1 MQRKEKA
8 NMRRLPLNVQKLMKT
23 FLGLVNSQI
32 CIKAVRTKLVEVQ
45 RHISSKSKE
54 LCSVRKYAA
63 LPFDRLRAN
72 GSFSGSFKNAQS
84 LSIAIAAATLLA
96 ACTEESASVTN
107 APAANTPANAPAKS
121 ATSAPIE
128 LYGTLEPM
136 ASDAVYFVLTDRFVN
151 GDTSN
156 DQRGQGGKFP
166 TFDRPTPGGPT
177 GETDNV
183 GYLGGDFRGLLNNAR
198 YIKNLGFGAVWLTPI
213 VDNPDEAFSG
223 GKPAVWKGSFTD
235 GGKTGYHGYWGV
247 NFYELDEHLP
257 SEDLNFKGLT
267 AGLKQQGLKT
277 VLDIVANHGSP
288 SFSMPVDQAKFGE
301 IYDAS
306 GTLIADHQNLTPDKL
321 DPEHNP
327 LHRFY
332 TKKTELA
339 ELSDNDEDNPAVLE
353 YFVSAYLQWIDQGA
367 DAFRV
372 DTVRHMKNSFWHD
385 FSARIR
391 AKHPGFF
398 MFGESYDYT
407 AAKIAVHTLPENGAM
422 SVLDFPLKAAME
434 SAFSK
439 AEGGFGAIAD
449 ALYLENGPYA
459 NPYELMSFY
468 DNHDMARFAGSDTD
482 FINAH
487 NFLFT
492 ARGIP
497 IIYYGSETG
506 FMRGT
511 VEHAGNR
518 NYFGQANIDAA
529 PKSAIYQQLQRI
541 AKVREANVALQRG
554 LQQNLLMEGDQA
566 AFLRV
571 YQHAGQAQTA
581 LVLLNKG
588 AVPRDFIL
596 DARVPS
602 GAWKNAFDSTDVT
615 LTVGQTLTVAANGVQ
630 VFLLDH
636 AIEPALAAS
645 LRGRMKPH

>member
-1 MQRKEKA
+1 MTNLRIF
-8 NMRRLPLNVQKLMKT
+8 V
-23 FLGLVNSQI
+23 I
-32 CIKAVRTKLVEVQ
+32 AVA
-45 RHISSKSKE
+45 
-54 LCSVRKYAA
+54 SV
-63 LPFDRLRAN
+63 
-72 GSFSGSFKNAQS
+72 
-84 LSIAIAAATLLA
+84 LA
-96 ACTEESASVTN
+96 SCTEQAV
-107 APAANTPANAPAKS
+107 PVANAPANLA
-121 ATSAPIE
+121 ATPATE

-136 ASDAVYFVLTDRFVN
+136 ASNAVYFVLTDRFVN

-156 DQRGQGGKFP
+156 DQRDQGGKFP
-166 TFDRPTPGGPT
+166 TFDRPTPGGPP

-198 YIKNLGFGAVWLTPI
+198 YIKNMGFGAVWITPI

-223 GKPAVWKGSFTD
+223 GKPVTWKGSFTD

-257 SEDLNFKGLT
+257 SEDLNFKGLA

-288 SFSMPVDQAKFGE
+288 SFSMPVDQPKYGE
-301 IYDAS
+301 IYDAN
-306 GTLIADHQNLTPDKL
+306 GTLIADHQNLPPEKL

-353 YFVSAYLQWIDQGA
+353 YFVGAYLQWIDQGA

-385 FSARIR
+385 FTARIR

-398 MFGESYDYT
+398 MFGESYDYS
-407 AAKIAVHTLPENGAM
+407 AEKIAVHTLPENGAM

-434 SAFSK
+434 SAFATPSDASK
-439 AEGGFGAIAD
+439 AKAGFNVIAD
-449 ALYLENGPYA
+449 ALYLEKGPYA

-468 DNHDMARFAGSDTD
+468 DNHDMARFSGSDTD

-492 ARGIP
+492 SRGIP
-497 IIYYGSETG
+497 IVYYGSEIG

-529 PKSAIYQQLQRI
+529 PKSPIYQQLQRI

-554 LQQNLLMEGDQA
+554 LQLDLVMQNDQA

-588 AVPRDFIL
+588 ALPLEYAL

-602 GAWKNAFDSTDVT
+602 GRWKNAFDATDVQ
-615 LTVGQTLTVAANGVQ
+615 LAAGKKLPIAPNSVQ
-630 VFLLDH
+630 VYLRDQ
-636 AIEPALAAS
+636 AVDSTLAAS
-645 LRGRMKPH
+645 LSSRMAH

>member
-1 MQRKEKA
+1 MIRIRILA
-8 NMRRLPLNVQKLMKT
+8 I
-23 FLGLVNSQI
+23 F
-32 CIKAVRTKLVEVQ
+32 A
-45 RHISSKSKE
+45 
-54 LCSVRKYAA
+54 AA
-63 LPFDRLRAN
+63 L
-72 GSFSGSFKNAQS
+72 
-84 LSIAIAAATLLA
+84 T
-96 ACTEESASVTN
+96 ACTEPPPPAPRASETT
-107 APAANTPANAPAKS
+107 APISANAS
-121 ATSAPIE
+121 ANAVAAPTPE
-128 LYGTLEPM
+128 DLYGTLEPM

-156 DQRGQGGKFP
+156 DQRSQGGKFP
-166 TFDRPTPGGPT
+166 TFDRPTPGGPA

-198 YIKNLGFGAVWLTPI
+198 YIKDLGFGAVWLTPI

-223 GKPAVWKGSFTD
+223 GKPAVWKGFFTD

-257 SEDLNFKGLT
+257 SVDLNFKGLA

-288 SFSMPVDQAKFGE
+288 SFSMPIDQPKFGE
-301 IYDAS
+301 IYDAN

-321 DPEHNP
+321 DPTTNP

-332 TKKTELA
+332 TTKKTELA
-339 ELSDNDEDNPAVLE
+339 ELSDSDEDNPAVLE
-353 YFVSAYLQWIDQGA
+353 YFVGAYLQWIDQGA

-372 DTVRHMKNSFWHD
+372 DTVRHMKNSFWRD
-385 FSARIR
+385 FNARIR

-398 MFGESYDYT
+398 MFGESYDYL
-407 AAKIAVHTLPENGAM
+407 ASKIAVHTLPENGAM
-422 SVLDFPLKAAME
+422 SVLDFPLKAAIE
-434 SAFSK
+434 SSFTK
-439 AEGGFGAIAD
+439 PEGGFGAIAD

-497 IIYYGSETG
+497 TIYYGSEIG

-511 VEHAGNR
+511 AEHAGNR
-518 NYFGQANIDAA
+518 NYFGQANIDSA
-529 PKSAIYQQLQRI
+529 PKSLIYQQLQRI
-541 AKVREANVALQRG
+541 AKVRQASVALQRG
-554 LQQNLLMEGDQA
+554 LQLNLLMQNDQA

-571 YQHAGQAQTA
+571 YQHAGQSQTA
-581 LVLLNKG
+581 LVLLNKSK
-588 AVPRDFIL
+588 VPRDFVL
-596 DARVPS
+596 DSRVPS
-602 GAWKNAFDSTDVT
+602 GAWKRAFDALEVK
-615 LTVGQTLTVAANGVQ
+615 LAAGQTLTVAANSVE
-630 VFLLDH
+630 VLLRDQP
-636 AIEPALAAS
+636 IDSALAES
-645 LRGRMKPH
+645 LRGRMKLR

>member
-1 MQRKEKA
+1 MIRIRILA
-8 NMRRLPLNVQKLMKT
+8 I
-23 FLGLVNSQI
+23 F
-32 CIKAVRTKLVEVQ
+32 
-45 RHISSKSKE
+45 
-54 LCSVRKYAA
+54 AA
-63 LPFDRLRAN
+63 
-72 GSFSGSFKNAQS
+72 S
-84 LSIAIAAATLLA
+84 LT
-96 ACTEESASVTN
+96 ACTEPPPPAPRASETT
-107 APAANTPANAPAKS
+107 APISANAS
-121 ATSAPIE
+121 ANAVSAPTPE
-128 LYGTLEPM
+128 DLYGTLEPM

-156 DQRGQGGKFP
+156 DQRSQGGKFP
-166 TFDRPTPGGPT
+166 TFDRPTPGGPA

-198 YIKNLGFGAVWLTPI
+198 YIKDLGFGAVWLTPI

-223 GKPAVWKGSFTD
+223 GKPAVWKGFFTD

-257 SEDLNFKGLT
+257 SVDLNFKGLA

-288 SFSMPVDQAKFGE
+288 SFSMPIDQPKFGE
-301 IYDAS
+301 IYDAN

-321 DPEHNP
+321 DPKTNP

-332 TKKTELA
+332 TTKKTELA
-339 ELSDNDEDNPAVLE
+339 ELSDSDEDNPAVLE
-353 YFVSAYLQWIDQGA
+353 YFVGAYLQWIDQGA

-372 DTVRHMKNSFWHD
+372 DTVRHMKNSFWRD
-385 FSARIR
+385 FNARIR

-398 MFGESYDYT
+398 MFGESYDYL
-407 AAKIAVHTLPENGAM
+407 ASKIAVHTLPENGGM
-422 SVLDFPLKAAME
+422 SVLDFPLKAAIE
-434 SAFSK
+434 SSFTK
-439 AEGGFGAIAD
+439 PEGGFGAIAD

-497 IIYYGSETG
+497 TIYYGSEIG

-511 VEHAGNR
+511 AEHAGNR
-518 NYFGQANIDAA
+518 NYFGQANIDSA
-529 PKSAIYQQLQRI
+529 PKSLIYQQLQRI
-541 AKVREANVALQRG
+541 AKVRQASVALQRG
-554 LQQNLLMEGDQA
+554 LQLNLLMQNDQA

-571 YQHAGQAQTA
+571 YQHAGQSQTA
-581 LVLLNKG
+581 LVLLNKSK
-588 AVPRDFIL
+588 VPRDFVL
-596 DARVPS
+596 DSRVPS
-602 GAWKNAFDSTDVT
+602 GAWKRAFDALEVK
-615 LTVGQTLTVAANGVQ
+615 LAAGQTLTVAANSVE
-630 VFLLDH
+630 VLLRDQP
-636 AIEPALAAS
+636 IDSALAES
-645 LRGRMKPH
+645 LRGRMKLR

>member
-1 MQRKEKA
+1 MTRFEKTP
-8 NMRRLPLNVQKLMKT
+8 RSEL
-23 FLGLVNSQI
+23 
-32 CIKAVRTKLVEVQ
+32 RTVCADSEPRQSIEVQ
-45 RHISSKSKE
+45 GHSMSKIKILS
-54 LCSVRKYAA
+54 CVRGIAA
-63 LPFDRLRAN
+63 MPFDALRPN
-72 GSFSGSFKNAQS
+72 GSRNVGFKKILAASF
-84 LSIAIAAATLLA
+84 AIVTITLLA
-96 ACTEESASVTN
+96 ACTQEP
-107 APAANTPANAPAKS
+107 APQANAPAPTPSTK
-121 ATSAPIE
+121 PVE
-128 LYGTLEPM
+128 LYGTLEPF
-136 ASDAVYFVLTDRFVN
+136 ASNAVYFVLTDRFVN
-151 GDTSN
+151 GDTRN
-156 DQRGQGGKFP
+156 DQRDQGGKFP
-166 TFDRPTPGGPT
+166 TFDRPTPGGPP

-198 YIKNLGFGAVWLTPI
+198 YIKDMGFGAVWITPI

-223 GKPAVWKGSFTD
+223 GKPATWKGAFTD

-288 SFSMPVDQAKFGE
+288 SFTMPVDQPKYGE
-301 IYDAS
+301 IYDAN
-306 GTLIADHQNLTPDKL
+306 GTLIADHQNLAPDKL

-353 YFVSAYLQWIDQGA
+353 YFVGAYLQWIDQGA

-385 FSARIR
+385 FTARIR

-398 MFGESYDYT
+398 MFGESYDYS
-407 AAKIAVHTLPENGAM
+407 AEKIAVHTLPENGGM

-434 SAFSK
+434 SAFGTPLDASK
-439 AEGGFGAIAD
+439 PKAGFNVIAD
-449 ALYLENGPYA
+449 ALYLEKGPYA

-468 DNHDMARFAGSDTD
+468 DNHDMARFSGSDTD

-497 IIYYGSETG
+497 IIYYGSEIG

-518 NYFGQANIDAA
+518 NYFGQANIAAA
-529 PKSAIYQQLQRI
+529 PKSPIYLQLQRI

-554 LQQNLLMEGDQA
+554 LQLDLVMQNDQA

-571 YQHAGQAQTA
+571 YQHDGQAQTA

-588 AVPRDFIL
+588 TLPLQYTL

-602 GAWKNAFDSTDVT
+602 GSWKNAFDASDIQ
-615 LTVGQTLTVAANGVQ
+615 LANGQTLTLAPNSVQ
-630 VFLLDH
+630 VYLRNQTLD
-636 AIEPALAAS
+636 PALVAS
-645 LRGRMKPH
+645 LSGRMAH

>member
-1 MQRKEKA
+1 M
-8 NMRRLPLNVQKLMKT
+8 T
-23 FLGLVNSQI
+23 
-32 CIKAVRTKLVEVQ
+32 
-45 RHISSKSKE
+45 
-54 LCSVRKYAA
+54 
-63 LPFDRLRAN
+63 RLRILVIVVTT
-72 GSFSGSFKNAQS
+72 S
-84 LSIAIAAATLLA
+84 LLTSCTDQPSPVVADAPVKSAVAAAA
-96 ACTEESASVTN
+96 
-107 APAANTPANAPAKS
+107 APAPV
-121 ATSAPIE
+121 E
-128 LYGTLEPM
+128 FYGTLEPM
-136 ASDAVYFVLTDRFVN
+136 ASDAVYFALTDRFVN

-156 DQRGQGGKFP
+156 DQRTQGGKFP
-166 TFDRPTPGGPT
+166 TFDRPTPGGPP

-198 YIKNLGFGAVWLTPI
+198 YIKDLGFGAVWLTPI
-213 VDNPDEAFSG
+213 VDNPDEGFSG
-223 GKPAVWKGSFTD
+223 GKPAAWKGFFTD

-247 NFYELDEHLP
+247 NFYALDEHLP
-257 SEDLNFKGLT
+257 SADLDFKGLT

-288 SFSMPVDQAKFGE
+288 SFSMPVDQPKYGE

-321 DPEHNP
+321 DPKNNP

-332 TKKTELA
+332 TTKKTELA

-353 YFVSAYLQWIDQGA
+353 YFVGAYLQWIDQGA

-385 FSARIR
+385 FNARIR

-398 MFGESYDYT
+398 MFGESYDYS
-407 AAKIAVHTLPENGAM
+407 AEKIAIHTLPENGAM
-422 SVLDFPLKAAME
+422 SVLDFPLKAAIE
-434 SAFSK
+434 SAFSTPAVDQSK
-439 AEGGFGAIAD
+439 PADSATKSKGGFGAIAD

-511 VEHAGNR
+511 AEHAGNR

-529 PKSAIYQQLQRI
+529 PKSPIYQQLQRI
-541 AKVREANVALQRG
+541 AKVRQANVALQRG
-554 LQQNLLMEGDQA
+554 LQLNLVMQNDQA

-571 YQHAGQAQTA
+571 FQHAGQSQTA

-588 AVPRDFIL
+588 AVPRDFAL
-596 DARVPS
+596 DLRVPN
-602 GAWKNAFDSTDVT
+602 GTWKNAFDATEVQ
-615 LTVGQTLTVAANGVQ
+615 LAAGQTLTVAANDVQ
-630 VFLLDH
+630 VYLRDQ
-636 AIEPALAAS
+636 AIDPALSSS
-645 LRGRMKPH
+645 LSGRMVQ

>member
-1 MQRKEKA
+1 MTH
-8 NMRRLPLNVQKLMKT
+8 L
-23 FLGLVNSQI
+23 
-32 CIKAVRTKLVEVQ
+32 RTL
-45 RHISSKSKE
+45 
-54 LCSVRKYAA
+54 
-63 LPFDRLRAN
+63 
-72 GSFSGSFKNAQS
+72 
-84 LSIAIAAATLLA
+84 AIVGIFALA
-96 ACTEESASVTN
+96 ACTEKSESV
-107 APAANTPANAPAKS
+107 ANAPVVTPAKTPTNS
-121 ATSAPIE
+121 AAAPAPVE

-156 DQRGQGGKFP
+156 DQRTQGGKFP
-166 TFDRPTPGGPT
+166 TFDRPTPGGPP

-198 YIKNLGFGAVWLTPI
+198 YIKDLGFGAVWITPI

-257 SEDLNFKGLT
+257 SVDLNFKGLT

-288 SFSMPVDQAKFGE
+288 SFSMPVDQPKFGK
-301 IYDAS
+301 IYDAN
-306 GTLIADHQNLTPDKL
+306 GTLIADHQNLAPDKL

-353 YFVSAYLQWIDQGA
+353 YFVGAYLQWIDQGA

-385 FSARIR
+385 FTARIR

-398 MFGESYDYT
+398 MFGESYDYS
-407 AAKIAVHTLPENGAM
+407 ADKIAVHTLPENGAM
-422 SVLDFPLKAAME
+422 SVLDFPLKAAIE
-434 SAFSK
+434 SAFSTPALDPTK
-439 AEGGFGAIAD
+439 PADGATKPKGGFGAIAD

-482 FINAH
+482 FINAN

-529 PKSAIYQQLQRI
+529 PKSPIYQQLQRI
-541 AKVREANVALQRG
+541 AKLRQANVALQRG
-554 LQQNLLMEGDQA
+554 LQLNLVMQNNQA

-571 YQHAGQAQTA
+571 FQHAGQSQTA

-588 AVPRDFIL
+588 AVPRNFTL

-602 GAWKNAFDSTDVT
+602 GAWKNAFDAAEVQI
-615 LTVGQTLTVAANGVQ
+615 VAGQTLTVAANGVQ
-630 VFLLDH
+630 VYLRDQ
-636 AIEPALAAS
+636 AIDPALSTS
-645 LRGRMKPH
+645 LRGRMMH

>member
-1 MQRKEKA
+1 MNDFRRKTSKKPFVLSLSKHVAA
-8 NMRRLPLNVQKLMKT
+8 NFVT
-23 FLGLVNSQI
+23 HEGF
-32 CIKAVRTKLVEVQ
+32 VR
-45 RHISSKSKE
+45 HFS
-54 LCSVRKYAA
+54 A

-72 GSFSGSFKNAQS
+72 GSFYKSFRNMRNII
-84 LSIAIAAATLLA
+84 LAAATLLA
-96 ACTEESASVTN
+96 ACTEQP
-107 APAANTPANAPAKS
+107 APAASAPKTAAPMS
-121 ATSAPIE
+121 TSAPTSSVTSAAPEE

-156 DQRGQGGKFP
+156 DQRNQGGKFP
-166 TFDRPTPGGPT
+166 TFDQPTPGGPA

-198 YIKNLGFGAVWLTPI
+198 YIKELGFGAVWLTPV
-213 VDNPDEAFSG
+213 VDNPDQAFSG
-223 GKPAVWKGSFTD
+223 GKPAAWKGFFTD

-257 SEDLNFKGLT
+257 SVDLNFKGLT

-288 SFSMPVDQAKFGE
+288 SFSMPIDQPKFGE

-321 DPEHNP
+321 DPKVNP

-332 TKKTELA
+332 TTKKTELA

-353 YFVSAYLQWIDQGA
+353 YFVGAYLQWIDQGA

-372 DTVRHMKNSFWHD
+372 DTVRHMKNSFWRD
-385 FSARIR
+385 FNARIR

-398 MFGESYDYT
+398 MFGESYDYA
-407 AAKIAVHTLPENGAM
+407 AAKIAVHTLPENGGM

-434 SAFSK
+434 SAFTK
-439 AEGGFGAIAD
+439 PEGGFGAVAD

-497 IIYYGSETG
+497 ILYYGSETG

-511 VEHAGNR
+511 AEHAGNR
-518 NYFGQANIDAA
+518 NYFGQANIDSA

-541 AKVREANVALQRG
+541 AKVRQANVALQRG
-554 LQQNLLMEGDQA
+554 LQLNLILQNDQA

-571 YQHAGQAQTA
+571 YQHAGQSQTA

-588 AVPRDFIL
+588 SVPRDFVL

-602 GAWKNAFDSTDVT
+602 GTWKRAFDSVDVP
-615 LTVGQTLTVAANGVQ
+615 LVVGQTLSVAANSVE
-630 VFLLDH
+630 VLLRDQ
-636 AIEPALAAS
+636 AVDPALAAS
-645 LRGRMKPH
+645 LRGRMKLQ

>member
-1 MQRKEKA
+1 MT
-8 NMRRLPLNVQKLMKT
+8 RLQQKKSWKPFADNVK
-23 FLGLVNSQI
+23 
-32 CIKAVRTKLVEVQ
+32 
-45 RHISSKSKE
+45 HIRIVS
-54 LCSVRKYAA
+54 
-63 LPFDRLRAN
+63 
-72 GSFSGSFKNAQS
+72 
-84 LSIAIAAATLLA
+84 IAAATFLA
-96 ACTEESASVTN
+96 ACTEQPAPVASAPETTAPISAAPTDLAS
-107 APAANTPANAPAKS
+107 APAPV
-121 ATSAPIE
+121 E

-136 ASDAVYFVLTDRFVN
+136 ASDAVYFVLTDRYVN
-151 GDTSN
+151 GDSSN
-156 DQRGQGGKFP
+156 DQRRQGGKFP
-166 TFDRPTPGGPT
+166 TFDQPTPGGPA

-223 GKPAVWKGSFTD
+223 GKPALWKGFFTD

-288 SFSMPVDQAKFGE
+288 SFSMPVDQPKFGE

-306 GTLIADHQNLTPDKL
+306 GALIADHQNLTPDKL
-321 DPEHNP
+321 DPKNNP

-332 TKKTELA
+332 TTKKTELA

-353 YFVSAYLQWIDQGA
+353 YFVGAYLQWIDQGA
-367 DAFRV
+367 DAFRI

-385 FSARIR
+385 FNARIR

-398 MFGESYDYT
+398 MFAESYDYS
-407 AAKIAVHTLPENGAM
+407 AAKIAAHTLPENGGM
-422 SVLDFPLKAAME
+422 SVLDFPLKASME
-434 SAFSK
+434 SAFTK
-439 AEGGFGAIAD
+439 PEGGFGAIAD

-468 DNHDMARFAGSDTD
+468 DNHDMARFAGTDTD

-511 VEHAGNR
+511 AEHAGNR
-518 NYFGQANIDAA
+518 NYFGQGNIDAA
-529 PKSAIYQQLQRI
+529 PKSMIYQQLQRI
-541 AKVREANVALQRG
+541 AKIRQANVALQRG
-554 LQQNLLMEGDQA
+554 LQLNLVMQNDQA

-571 YQHAGQAQTA
+571 YQHAGQSQTA

-588 AVPRDFIL
+588 GTPRDFVL

-602 GAWKNAFDSTDVT
+602 GVWKNAFDGVDVT
-615 LTVGQTLTVAANGVQ
+615 LAAGQTRTLAANSVE
-630 VFLLDH
+630 VFLSDQT
-636 AIEPALAAS
+636 IDPALTAI
-645 LRGRMKPH
+645 LRARMKPH

>member
-1 MQRKEKA
+1 MTNLRIF
-8 NMRRLPLNVQKLMKT
+8 V
-23 FLGLVNSQI
+23 I
-32 CIKAVRTKLVEVQ
+32 AVA
-45 RHISSKSKE
+45 
-54 LCSVRKYAA
+54 SV
-63 LPFDRLRAN
+63 
-72 GSFSGSFKNAQS
+72 
-84 LSIAIAAATLLA
+84 LA
-96 ACTEESASVTN
+96 SCTEQAV
-107 APAANTPANAPAKS
+107 PVANAPANLA
-121 ATSAPIE
+121 ATPATE

-136 ASDAVYFVLTDRFVN
+136 ASNAVYFVLTDRFVN

-156 DQRGQGGKFP
+156 DQRDQGGKFP
-166 TFDRPTPGGPT
+166 TFDRPTPGGPP

-198 YIKNLGFGAVWLTPI
+198 YIKNMGFGAVWITPI

-223 GKPAVWKGSFTD
+223 GKPVTWKGSFTD

-257 SEDLNFKGLT
+257 SEDLNFKGLA

-288 SFSMPVDQAKFGE
+288 SFSMPVDQPKYGE
-301 IYDAS
+301 IYDAN
-306 GTLIADHQNLTPDKL
+306 GTLIADHQNLPPEKL

-353 YFVSAYLQWIDQGA
+353 YFVGAYLQWIDQGA

-385 FSARIR
+385 FTARIR

-398 MFGESYDYT
+398 MFGESYDYS
-407 AAKIAVHTLPENGAM
+407 AEKIAVHTLPENGAM

-434 SAFSK
+434 SAFATPSDASK
-439 AEGGFGAIAD
+439 AKAGFNVIAD
-449 ALYLENGPYA
+449 ALYLEKGPYA

-468 DNHDMARFAGSDTD
+468 DNHDMARFSGSDTD

-492 ARGIP
+492 SRGIP
-497 IIYYGSETG
+497 IVYYGSEIG

-529 PKSAIYQQLQRI
+529 PKSPIYQQLQRI
-541 AKVREANVALQRG
+541 AKVREANVALQHG
-554 LQQNLLMEGDQA
+554 LQLDLVMQNDQA

-588 AVPRDFIL
+588 ALPLEYAL

-602 GAWKNAFDSTDVT
+602 GRWKNAFDATDVQ
-615 LTVGQTLTVAANGVQ
+615 LAAGKKLPIAPNSVQ
-630 VFLLDH
+630 VYLRDQ
-636 AIEPALAAS
+636 AVDSTLAAS
-645 LRGRMKPH
+645 LSSRMAH

>member
-1 MQRKEKA
+1 MTHSKKA
-8 NMRRLPLNVQKLMKT
+8 IASARPMNIRKLMKSFT
-23 FLGLVNSQI
+23 GLVNSEI
-32 CIKAVRTKLVEVQ
+32 DLG
-45 RHISSKSKE
+45 KE
-54 LCSVRKYAA
+54 SLKNMLTRSV
-63 LPFDRLRAN
+63 
-72 GSFSGSFKNAQS
+72 
-84 LSIAIAAATLLA
+84 AIAAATLFA
-96 ACTEESASVTN
+96 ACTPDP
-107 APAANTPANAPAKS
+107 APEINTLAETPATLTAAAAP
-121 ATSAPIE
+121 E

-136 ASDAVYFVLTDRFVN
+136 ASEAVYFVLTDRFVN
-151 GDTSN
+151 GDTTN
-156 DQRGQGGKFP
+156 DQRTQGGKFP
-166 TFDRPTPGGPT
+166 TFDQPTPGGPA

-198 YIKNLGFGAVWLTPI
+198 YIKDMGFGAVWITPI

-223 GKPAVWKGSFTD
+223 GKPAIWKGFFTD

-247 NFYELDEHLP
+247 NFFELDEHLP

-267 AGLKQQGLKT
+267 TGLKQQGLKT

-288 SFSMPVDQAKFGE
+288 SFSMPVDQPKFGE
-301 IYDAS
+301 IYDAN
-306 GTLIADHQNLTPDKL
+306 GTLIADHQNLPPDKL
-321 DPEHNP
+321 DPKNNL

-385 FSARIR
+385 FNARIR

-398 MFGESYDYT
+398 MFGESYDYS
-407 AAKIAVHTLPENGAM
+407 AEKIAVHTLAENGAM
-422 SVLDFPLKAAME
+422 SVLDFPLKAAIE
-434 SAFSK
+434 SAFGKPLELNKPK
-439 AEGGFGAIAD
+439 AGFNAIAD

-468 DNHDMARFAGSDTD
+468 DNHDMARFSGSDTD

-511 VEHAGNR
+511 AEHAGNR

-529 PKSAIYQQLQRI
+529 TKSIIYQQLQRI
-541 AKVREANVALQRG
+541 AKVRSTNIALQRG
-554 LQQNLLMEGDQA
+554 LQLNLVMQHDQA

-571 YQHAGQAQTA
+571 YQHAGQSQTA

-588 AVPRDFIL
+588 AVPLEYVL
-596 DARVPS
+596 DVRVP
-602 GAWKNAFDSTDVT
+602 GGTWKNAFDATAVEFRA
-615 LTVGQTLTVAANGVQ
+615 GQTLTIPANGVQ
-630 VFLLDH
+630 VYLRDQ
-636 AIEPALAAS
+636 AVDSALATS
-645 LRGRMKPH
+645 LRGRMAH

>member
-1 MQRKEKA
+1 M
-8 NMRRLPLNVQKLMKT
+8 T
-23 FLGLVNSQI
+23 
-32 CIKAVRTKLVEVQ
+32 
-45 RHISSKSKE
+45 
-54 LCSVRKYAA
+54 
-63 LPFDRLRAN
+63 RLRV
-72 GSFSGSFKNAQS
+72 
-84 LSIAIAAATLLA
+84 LAILA
-96 ACTEESASVTN
+96 ACLSACTEQP
-107 APAANTPANAPAKS
+107 APAAKVPESPTPKISGTANSTPAAE
-121 ATSAPIE
+121 E

-136 ASDAVYFVLTDRFVN
+136 ASDAIYFVLTDRFVN
-151 GDTSN
+151 GDSSN
-156 DQRGQGGKFP
+156 DQRKQGGKFP
-166 TFDRPTPGGPT
+166 TFDRPTPGGPP
-177 GETDNV
+177 GESDNV

-223 GKPAVWKGSFTD
+223 GKPVIWNGSFTD

-288 SFSMPVDQAKFGE
+288 SFTMPVDQPKFGE
-301 IYDAS
+301 IYDAN
-306 GTLIADHQNLTPDKL
+306 GTLIADHQNLAPDKL

-353 YFVSAYLQWIDQGA
+353 YFVGAYLQWIDQGA

-398 MFGESYDYT
+398 MFGESYDYL

-434 SAFSK
+434 TAFTK
-439 AEGGFGAIAD
+439 PEGGFGAIAD

-468 DNHDMARFAGSDTD
+468 DNHDMARFAGSDSD

-511 VEHAGNR
+511 AEHGGNR

-541 AKVREANVALQRG
+541 AKVRQANVALQRG
-554 LQQNLLMEGDQA
+554 LQLNLVMQNDQA

-588 AVPRDFIL
+588 TVPRDFIL

-602 GAWKNAFDSTDVT
+602 GAWKNAFDATDVT
-615 LTVGQTLTVAANGVQ
+615 MATGQTLTVAANSVE
-630 VFLLDH
+630 VFLLDQ
-636 AIEPALAAS
+636 AVEPALAAS
-645 LRGRMKPH
+645 LRGRMKAH

>member
-1 MQRKEKA
+1 MIRIRILA
-8 NMRRLPLNVQKLMKT
+8 I
-23 FLGLVNSQI
+23 F
-32 CIKAVRTKLVEVQ
+32 A
-45 RHISSKSKE
+45 
-54 LCSVRKYAA
+54 AA
-63 LPFDRLRAN
+63 L
-72 GSFSGSFKNAQS
+72 
-84 LSIAIAAATLLA
+84 T
-96 ACTEESASVTN
+96 ACTEPPPPAPRASETT
-107 APAANTPANAPAKS
+107 APISANAS
-121 ATSAPIE
+121 ANAVAAPTPE
-128 LYGTLEPM
+128 DLYGTLEPM

-156 DQRGQGGKFP
+156 DQRSQGGKFP
-166 TFDRPTPGGPT
+166 TFDRPTPGGPA

-198 YIKNLGFGAVWLTPI
+198 YIKDLGFGAVWLTPI

-223 GKPAVWKGSFTD
+223 GKPAVWKGFFTD

-257 SEDLNFKGLT
+257 SVDLNFKGLA

-288 SFSMPVDQAKFGE
+288 SFSMPIDQPKFGE
-301 IYDAS
+301 IYDAN

-321 DPEHNP
+321 DPKTNP

-332 TKKTELA
+332 TTKKTELA
-339 ELSDNDEDNPAVLE
+339 ELSDSDEDNPAVLE
-353 YFVSAYLQWIDQGA
+353 YFVGAYLQWIDQGA

-372 DTVRHMKNSFWHD
+372 DTVRHMKNSFWRD
-385 FSARIR
+385 FNARIR

-398 MFGESYDYT
+398 MFGESYDYL
-407 AAKIAVHTLPENGAM
+407 ASKIAVHTLPENGGM
-422 SVLDFPLKAAME
+422 SVLDFPLKAAIE
-434 SAFSK
+434 SSFTK
-439 AEGGFGAIAD
+439 PEGGFGAIAD

-497 IIYYGSETG
+497 TIYYGSEIG

-511 VEHAGNR
+511 AEHAGNR
-518 NYFGQANIDAA
+518 NYFGQANIDSA
-529 PKSAIYQQLQRI
+529 PKSLIYQQLQRI
-541 AKVREANVALQRG
+541 AKVRQASVALQRG
-554 LQQNLLMEGDQA
+554 LQLNLLMQNDQA

-571 YQHAGQAQTA
+571 YQHAGQSQTA
-581 LVLLNKG
+581 LVLLNKSK
-588 AVPRDFIL
+588 VPRDFVL
-596 DARVPS
+596 DSRVPS
-602 GAWKNAFDSTDVT
+602 GAWKRAFDALEVT
-615 LTVGQTLTVAANGVQ
+615 LASGQTLTVAANSVE
-630 VFLLDH
+630 VLLRDQPSD
-636 AIEPALAAS
+636 PALAAS
-645 LRGRMKPH
+645 LRGRMKLR

>member
-1 MQRKEKA
+1 M
-8 NMRRLPLNVQKLMKT
+8 T
-23 FLGLVNSQI
+23 
-32 CIKAVRTKLVEVQ
+32 
-45 RHISSKSKE
+45 
-54 LCSVRKYAA
+54 
-63 LPFDRLRAN
+63 RLRILVIVVTT
-72 GSFSGSFKNAQS
+72 S
-84 LSIAIAAATLLA
+84 LLTSCTDQPSPVVADAPVKSAVAAAATP
-96 ACTEESASVTN
+96 
-107 APAANTPANAPAKS
+107 APV
-121 ATSAPIE
+121 E

-136 ASDAVYFVLTDRFVN
+136 ASDAVYFALTDRFVN

-156 DQRGQGGKFP
+156 DQRTQGGKFP
-166 TFDRPTPGGPT
+166 TFDRPTPGGPP

-198 YIKNLGFGAVWLTPI
+198 YIKDLGFGAVWITPI
-213 VDNPDEAFSG
+213 VDNPDEGFSG
-223 GKPAVWKGSFTD
+223 GKPAAWKGFFTD

-247 NFYELDEHLP
+247 NFYALDEHLP
-257 SEDLNFKGLT
+257 SADLDFKGLT

-288 SFSMPVDQAKFGE
+288 SFSMPVDQPKYGE

-321 DPEHNP
+321 DPKNNP

-332 TKKTELA
+332 TTKKTELA

-353 YFVSAYLQWIDQGA
+353 YFVGAYLQWIDQGA

-385 FSARIR
+385 FNARIR

-398 MFGESYDYT
+398 MFGESYDYS
-407 AAKIAVHTLPENGAM
+407 AEKIAIHTLPENGAM
-422 SVLDFPLKAAME
+422 SVLDFPLKAAIE
-434 SAFSK
+434 SAFSTAVDQSKPADSATK
-439 AEGGFGAIAD
+439 AKGGFGAIAD

-482 FINAH
+482 FINAN

-511 VEHAGNR
+511 AEHAGNR

-529 PKSAIYQQLQRI
+529 PKSPIYQQLQRI
-541 AKVREANVALQRG
+541 AKVRQANVALQRG
-554 LQQNLLMEGDQA
+554 LQLNLVMQNDQA

-571 YQHAGQAQTA
+571 FQHAGQSQTA

-588 AVPRDFIL
+588 AVPRDFAL
-596 DARVPS
+596 DLRVPN
-602 GAWKNAFDSTDVT
+602 GTWKNAFDATEVQ
-615 LTVGQTLTVAANGVQ
+615 LAAGQTLTVAANDVQ
-630 VFLLDH
+630 VYLRDQ
-636 AIEPALAAS
+636 AIDPALSAS
-645 LRGRMKPH
+645 LGGRMVQ